1 MLFSY
6 RDIKERKK
14 RKHHIYVF
22 LKNKQKKKNRRRFKL
37 KQNRDLLSKCSVEKI
52 QFPPVREITL
62 FLQ

>member
-6 RDIKERKK
+6 RDIKEQKK

-22 LKNKQKKKNRRRFKL
+22 FKKQQKKNRRRFKL

-52 QFPPVREITL
+52 QFPLVREITL